1 MIIACFAPCPACNGS
16 YLWKR
21 PWFCPKLVIKGV
33 SFAETRHFLPQTQ
46 SAGGVI
52 CISQTFFA
60 PETACRGCHLHKPD
74 IFCPKHSLQVVSFA
88 RNRTFLPQTRP
99 AGGVICQKQNIFAP
113 CMPCR
118 GCRLRKSQVFRIL
131 LRKSWALGFLGWLKN
146 SSGVLSSRIC
156 PPSTKRTRLATSFAK
171 PIS

>member
-33 SFAETRHFLPQTQ
+33 SFAETRHFLPQKQ
-46 SAGGVI
+46 PAGDVI

-60 PETACRGCHLHKPD
+60 PNTVCRGCHLPETER
-74 IFCPKHSLQVVSFA
+74 FCPKHGLQGVSFA
-88 RNRTFLPQTRP
+88 RNRTFLPH
-99 AGGVICQKQNIFAP
+99 ACLVGDVVCG
-113 CMPCR
+113 
-118 GCRLRKSQVFRIL
+118 KSQVFRIL